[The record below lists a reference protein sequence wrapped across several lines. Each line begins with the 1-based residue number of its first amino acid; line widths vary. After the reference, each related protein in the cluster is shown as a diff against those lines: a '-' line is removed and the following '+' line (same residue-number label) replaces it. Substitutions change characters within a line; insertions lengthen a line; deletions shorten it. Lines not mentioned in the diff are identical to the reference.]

1 MVIRILKDL
10 CHLSEAFIRWNAHEN
25 NINYDFSILISG
37 ICKLQEA
44 QIKLRLELYIYI
56 PLAMTLPLS
65 EDNLR
70 RLNNAPESEQM
81 TENEDETSTQY
92 TYSTDVFRKTTQEEW
107 EENLIQ
113 IKTLLNFVILPVLGK
128 VLGRKFSLLVWK
140 KFAEWLCC

>member
-1 MVIRILKDL
+1 
-10 CHLSEAFIRWNAHEN
+10 
-25 NINYDFSILISG
+25 
-37 ICKLQEA
+37 
-44 QIKLRLELYIYI
+44 
-56 PLAMTLPLS
+56 MTLPLS